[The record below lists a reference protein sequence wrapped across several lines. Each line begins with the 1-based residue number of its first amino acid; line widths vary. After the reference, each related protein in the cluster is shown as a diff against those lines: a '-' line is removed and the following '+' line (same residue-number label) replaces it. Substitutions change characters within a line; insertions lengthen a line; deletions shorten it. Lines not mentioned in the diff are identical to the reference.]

1 MKKYIIERM
10 KSLFIVLV
18 GITIITFLLGLITP
32 GDPAELSLSRGGNY
46 SPTSEQIEQ
55 RREEMGLNKP
65 VYIQY
70 LDWIKG
76 VLKGDFGESYSSNE
90 SVSEMIRRKLPITVK
105 LALYS
110 IGITSFLG
118 ISLGIISAI
127 YKDTLIDGS
136 INLMNNIMLS
146 LPNFWLALL
155 FILFFSEILGW
166 LPTSGNGGWKHM
178 LMPAFSLS
186 LVTIATTARV
196 MRSSMIQEFGKQY
209 YLALKSKGISKF
221 NLYIRNI
228 LPNSILP
235 ILTLLANFMG
245 SILGGSAVIET
256 IFALPGIGSYAI
268 ESIYLKDFP
277 YLQAYVL
284 ITGFV
289 FVLVTTLIDIVSIII
304 DPKIRIGADSYEN

>member
-1 MKKYIIERM
+1 MKKYIIERV

-18 GITIITFLLGLITP
+18 GITIITFFLGLITP
-32 GDPAELSLSRGGNY
+32 GDPAELSLSRGGNF
-46 SPTSEQIEQ
+46 SPTPEQIEQ

-65 VYIQY
+65 VYLQY
-70 LDWIKG
+70 LDWLKG

-90 SVSEMIRRKLPITVK
+90 PVAEMIERKLPITVK
-105 LALYS
+105 LAVYS

-136 INLMNNIMLS
+136 INFINNIMLS

-155 FILFFSEILGW
+155 FILLFSEILGW
-166 LPTSGNGGWKHM
+166 LPTSGDGGWRHM
-178 LMPAFSLS
+178 IMPAFALS

-221 NLYIRNI
+221 NLYIKNI

-289 FVLVTTLIDIVSIII
+289 FVLITSLIDILSIII
-304 DPKIRIGADSYEN
+304 DPKIRIGADKDEV